1 MKNSPATFQR
11 LIHLVC
17 ASDDVVIYTDAW
29 TDRIVILEPVFQW
42 LTQAS
47 LTLNYAKCEIGKAI
61 VTYLAKQVDFGQVC
75 SVEAKVTVILNYSVL
90 SSLSCFFDRMYNQ
103 NQQLMCWVLLGQDYH
118 LVIKYKKSLT
128 ASKHILLFSF
138 SFLFH

>member
-29 TDRIVILEPVFQW
+29 VDRIFILEPVFQW

-75 SVEAKVTVILNYSVL
+75 PVEAKVSTELFGSIQFVL
-90 SSLSCFFDRMYNQ
+90 FF
-103 NQQLMCWVLLGQDYH
+103 
-118 LVIKYKKSLT
+118 
-128 ASKHILLFSF
+128 
-138 SFLFH
+138 